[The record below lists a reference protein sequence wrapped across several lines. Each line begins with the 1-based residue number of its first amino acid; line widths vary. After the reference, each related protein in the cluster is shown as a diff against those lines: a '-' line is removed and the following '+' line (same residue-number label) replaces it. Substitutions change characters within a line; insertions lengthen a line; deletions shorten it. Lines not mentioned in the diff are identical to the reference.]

1 MASALDQTDESTIA
15 STTSTYRRPG
25 RAPNGVE
32 LELLALIEKGKRC
45 EPVDSA
51 LIMGLYRQLEP
62 VSIQFMIGCWHGSLF
77 NGQSGDG
84 WWGKNMISAGHV
96 QPLLFQRPN
105 GEVFSN
111 EAWGLAHLEL
121 GSFDTLSPTA
131 MLKYNDKPLHDFF
144 RRVTDE
150 TVIGLTPAALVGG
163 EADFFFQLTRDHNT
177 KVVP

>member
-1 MASALDQTDESTIA
+1 MGSALDHTEEATTPST
-15 STTSTYRRPG
+15 SVLRRPS

-45 EPVDSA
+45 EAVDSA

-62 VSIQFMIGCWHGSLF
+62 VSIKFMIGTWHGSLF

-84 WWGKNMISAGHV
+84 WWGKNMISQELV
-96 QPLLFQRPN
+96 QPLLFLREDGQ
-105 GEVFSN
+105 VFSN

-177 KVVP
+177 QVVR